1 MRATLLLIFGLFLIT
16 SCNKDDNQEVGDTPV
31 IMFESI
37 SPGTA
42 KAYSDSVVIRVQ
54 YEDGNGDL
62 GENNTTESN
71 AFVTDTRSGLE
82 YQFRIRQLAPND
94 ANIHI
99 RGSLNIVVP
108 QVAFIGSGSSET
120 ATFKVKIEDRA
131 GNMSNEITT
140 TAITVTP

>member
-16 SCNKDDNQEVGDTPV
+16 SCNKDDDQEVGDTPV
-31 IMFESI
+31 ITFESI

>member
-1 MRATLLLIFGLFLIT
+1 MRATSFLIFGLLT
-16 SCNKDDNQEVGDTPV
+16 LASCKKDDDQEVGDTPV
-31 IMFESI
+31 ITFESI
-37 SPGTA
+37 SPGSV
-42 KAYSDSVVIRVQ
+42 KAYSDSVVIRIQ

-62 GENNTTESN
+62 GENNTTEPN
-71 AFVTDTRSGLE
+71 AFITDVRSGLE
-82 YQFRIRQLAPND
+82 YQFRVRQLAPDD